1 MVRGDRKLS
10 VASVGFE
17 ISGDIER
24 NWLAVEHWTNLAADQ
39 GAELVHFPETALTGY
54 SRVHVKRM
62 DDIDRD
68 LLSACNDKIS
78 ALAAARGVWIAY
90 GTTHFETDGE
100 MPFNSLTLI
109 GPDGAQ
115 VSRYDKIFLTDADR
129 EAYSPGNHLS
139 VARIKNFT
147 VGLTICFDMR
157 FPELFRRL
165 AKVGVSLVLL
175 SGYQCGGP
183 RAENMRSVA
192 PSTLITRASEN
203 GIYLSASNTCESPAW
218 HESMVIR
225 FNGDLLAS
233 APCHAPGMALT
244 TLDATDSEPF
254 TDFIRATAR
263 RVADGTHPQLDRPLG
278 AG

>member
-1 MVRGDRKLS
+1 MAMGGNKLS
-10 VASVGFE
+10 VACVGFKM
-17 ISGDIER
+17 SGDIER
-24 NWLAVEHWTNLAADQ
+24 NWQAMENWTKLAANK
-39 GAELVHFPETALTGY
+39 GAELVHFPEAALTGY
-54 SRVHVKRM
+54 NGVHVKRM
-62 DDIDRD
+62 DVIDRE
-68 LLSACNDKIS
+68 LLKRRSDDMA
-78 ALAAARGVWIAY
+78 ALAAAQGVWIAY
-90 GTTHFETDGE
+90 GTTHFEADGQL
-100 MPFNSLTLI
+100 PFNSLVLV
-109 GPDGAQ
+109 GPNGAM
-115 VSRYDKIFLTDADR
+115 VSRYDKIFLTDTDR
-129 EAYSPGNHLS
+129 KAYSPGNHLS

-165 AKVGVSLVLL
+165 AGVGVSLVLL

-183 RAENMRSVA
+183 RAEHMRSVA

-203 GIYLSASNTCESPAW
+203 GICLSASNTSESPAW

-225 FNGDLLAS
+225 FNGDLLAA
-233 APCHAPGMALT
+233 APRHTPGMALT

-263 RVADGTHPQLDRPLG
+263 RVADGSHPQLDRPLG

>member
-1 MVRGDRKLS
+1 MAMGGNKLR
-10 VASVGFE
+10 VACAGFKM
-17 ISGDIER
+17 SGDIER
-24 NWLAVEHWTNLAADQ
+24 NWQAVEHWTNLAADE

-54 SRVHVKRM
+54 NRVHVKRI
-62 DDIDRD
+62 DAIDRD
-68 LLSACNDKIS
+68 LLNRRGDDIA

-90 GTTHFETDGE
+90 GTTHFETDGQ
-100 MPFNSLTLI
+100 MPFNSLMLV

-129 EAYSPGNHLS
+129 EAYSPGNHLA
-139 VARIKNFT
+139 VTRIKNFT

-165 AKVGVSLVLL
+165 AGVGVSLVLL

-183 RAENMRSVA
+183 RAEHMRSVA

-203 GIYLSASNTCESPAW
+203 GIYLSASNTSESPAW
-218 HESMVIR
+218 HESMIIR
-225 FNGDLLAS
+225 FNGDVLAS
-233 APCHAPGMALT
+233 TPRHTPGMALV
-244 TLDATDSEPF
+244 TLDADDHEPF
-254 TDFIRATAR
+254 TDFIRETAR
-263 RVADGTHPQLDRPLG
+263 RVAEGSHPQLDRPLG